1 MTLTLNTTIQFLCK
15 TLWLMIM
22 YYKTKFG
29 SKRLSSSEDVV
40 ELLYFDHMSLCCD
53 LDLKNRKPIFLH
65 ALKFMTM
72 HHNTKFGNKM
82 FGGLE
87 AIVWANIDIWTL
99 YCDLDL
105 ERSNPI
111 FFHKK
116 LRLLMSYY

>member
-1 MTLTLNTTIQFLCK
+1 
-15 TLWLMIM
+15 MIM

-72 HHNTKFGNKM
+72 HHNIKFGNKM

-87 AIVWANIDIWTL
+87 AMVWANIDIWTL

-105 ERSNPI
+105 ERSNTVISQDTLAYDEVSSDQVWLPKNYI
-111 FFHKK
+111 II
-116 LRLLMSYY
+116 